1 MTQLDMLAV
10 DELVREIARA
20 LVDAPDAVQ
29 VESDSRE
36 ENTVLRLKV
45 APQDVGKV
53 IGKQGRTARSVRTI
67 LGAVSMKLHHRY
79 TLDILE
85 EDEDFGQ
92 MLHTDHEL
100 PPRITILNGL
110 VFMQDQN
117 ENIYAWNLRIVRP
130 RLDAHD
136 CHITNP
142 TLAFRSMI
150 GLGFVSNFQV
160 RLVDPSHF
168 RGVEEPRPVIPEC
181 CVMPA
186 TR

>member
-29 VESDSRE
+29 VESDNRE

-85 EDEDFGQ
+85 EDEG
-92 MLHTDHEL
+92 
-100 PPRITILNGL
+100 GK
-110 VFMQDQN
+110 
-117 ENIYAWNLRIVRP
+117 
-130 RLDAHD
+130 
-136 CHITNP
+136 
-142 TLAFRSMI
+142 
-150 GLGFVSNFQV
+150 
-160 RLVDPSHF
+160 
-168 RGVEEPRPVIPEC
+168 
-181 CVMPA
+181 PA
-186 TR
+186 DS